1 VLLAGTSWRVC
12 TIRRRFLLAAAA
24 AATAAPASLEFET
37 KQNSPQERK
46 GKEESSPMN
55 ILLIPSFKNIV
66 TCLFSF
72 YQ

>member
-37 KQNSPQERK
+37 KQNSPPGKERK
-46 GKEESSPMN
+46 RRIIADEYSIDSQ
-55 ILLIPSFKNIV
+55 L
-66 TCLFSF
+66 
-72 YQ
+72 